1 MYAQIIDDTVG
12 KTLVSAS
19 TLQKDV
25 KEKLEKTNDVAAAAG
40 YDTQNIKRNIVFFQQ
55 PHGFH
60 NSIERILSLHICSIA
75 VMQLWRSVQRQ
86 PHQKMVFRKKR
97 GPFLING
104 VAVGLYG
111 IIL

>member
-1 MYAQIIDDTVG
+1 MRSIDARNKLQPSEILFTV
-12 KTLVSAS
+12 KPVQLFDRTCILS
-19 TLQKDV
+19 
-25 KEKLEKTNDVAAAAG
+25 G

-75 VMQLWRSVQRQ
+75 VMQLWWSVQRH

-97 GPFLING
+97 GPFLINR
-104 VAVGLYG
+104 VSVGLYG
-111 IIL
+111 ITN